1 MGSIGGFSGTDC
13 VEVVHVR
20 PTSPDVAARLLPD
33 GYRLALGAD
42 GQAQVIFA
50 LYGCGRFAVD
60 GRPAPGGV
68 VAEHAVRVEAP
79 DGSPGRHAY
88 LLHLVTS
95 VLPLAA
101 ALAPLS
107 DDIELARDGAIEVG
121 HVTPGTQTVV
131 RGRVRADHFEAEWI
145 GDPVVEPPDG
155 PVDPNAKGVTFWLQ
169 AGTGRVQL
177 DYSSR
182 LRPRSTGTV
191 TVRSGGMETGGQ
203 GAYLKFDPTVRVVR

>member
-1 MGSIGGFSGTDC
+1 MASIGRFSGTGC

-20 PTSPDVAARLLPD
+20 PTSPDGAARLLPD
-33 GYRLALGAD
+33 GYRLALGTD
-42 GQAQVIFA
+42 GQAQVVFA
-50 LYGCGRFAVD
+50 LYGCGTFAVD
-60 GRPAPGGV
+60 GRRAPGGV
-68 VAEHAVRVEAP
+68 VAEHAVRIEAP

-107 DDIELARDGAIEVG
+107 DAIELARDASLEIG
-121 HVTPGTQTVV
+121 HGSPGDRTVV

-145 GDPVVEPPDG
+145 CDPVVEPPEG

-169 AGTGRVQL
+169 GGTGRVQL

-182 LRPRSTGTV
+182 LLPRSTGTV
-191 TVRSGGMETGGQ
+191 TVRSEGVETIGQ
-203 GAYLKFDPTVRVVR
+203 GAHLKFDPTVRVVR